1 MPQWSKNR
9 AITAELP
16 SLAKISLARLGNP
29 ELRDDC
35 GITGQNISNQFA
47 SIAAEFSWYSIVI
60 VGPFGIIALGILRS
74 SQQKP
79 MIGYFTAILDLGR
92 IFSTP
97 WYTER
102 VRVYGMRKLGKGF

>member
-1 MPQWSKNR
+1 MVEKSCNHSW
-9 AITAELP
+9 I
-16 SLAKISLARLGNP
+16 AKSCQISLARLGNP

-74 SQQKP
+74 SQQ
-79 MIGYFTAILDLGR
+79 
-92 IFSTP
+92 
-97 WYTER
+97 
-102 VRVYGMRKLGKGF
+102 